1 MEYLHIFKNTN
12 AKFSD
17 PYIEFINDH
26 FDSNKH
32 QFILMGKKNN
42 FQNHPSKNV
51 RDHLGNSLI
60 SLVLINRYMYKSK
73 QIFLHGLFIPHII
86 LLLFIQPWLIKKS
99 YWLIWGEDL
108 YYHKNRKNG
117 IKSSIYELVRKIVIR
132 HLDGLVT
139 HIKGDYEL
147 AKSWYGA
154 TGKYCYSFMYP
165 SNLFNDYN
173 LSKVEKDK
181 PMFIQVGNSASA
193 SNEHIEVFEKL
204 AKYKNEDIKII
215 CPLSYGDAEY
225 RRKVIRNGSRIFG
238 EKFHAITEFMP
249 FEEYLGL
256 LGKID
261 IAIFNHKRQQAMGN
275 ITTLLGLGKKVYIR
289 DDITTWDFCIQH
301 GLKVYN
307 SKNDFENLF
316 EVIPIIEKTN
326 NVERIMTQFSLNK
339 LKADW
344 STIFKE

>member
-17 PYIEFINDH
+17 PYIEFINEH

-32 QFILMGKKNN
+32 QFILLGKKNN
-42 FQNHPSKNV
+42 SQKHPSKNV
-51 RDHLGNSLI
+51 RDYLGNSLI
-60 SLVLINRYMYKSK
+60 SLVLLNRYMYKSK

-108 YYHKNRKNG
+108 YYYKNRKNG
-117 IKSSIYELVRKIVIR
+117 IKSSVYELVRKFVIR
-132 HLDGLVT
+132 HLGGLVT

-154 TGKYCYSFMYP
+154 KGKYFYSFMYP

-173 LSKVEKDK
+173 LSKIEKDK
-181 PMFIQVGNSASA
+181 PMFIQVGNSAS
-193 SNEHIEVFEKL
+193 SNNEHIEIFEKL
-204 AKYKNEDIKII
+204 AKYKNKDIKII
-215 CPLSYGDAEY
+215 CPLSYGDTEY
-225 RRKVIRNGSRIFG
+225 RRKVIKDGSRIFG
-238 EKFHAITEFMP
+238 EKFLPITEFLP
-249 FEEYLGL
+249 LEEYLEL

-307 SKNDFENLF
+307 SNNDFENLF
-316 EVIPIIEKTN
+316 EVIPITEKTN
-326 NVERIMTQFSLNK
+326 NVERIMKQFSINK
-339 LKADW
+339 LKTDW
-344 STIFKE
+344 NTIFKE